1 MIKNSENINEDRA
14 AATVLTK
21 VRKKKCDLEI
31 DEIFYPQL
39 LSQTNDDYQYTST
52 EFEWLLDMVNFTLQV
67 KK

>member
-1 MIKNSENINEDRA
+1 MKTSTKIGQLPQFLQRLEKREKSE
-14 AATVLTK
+14 
-21 VRKKKCDLEI
+21 CDLEI

>member
-1 MIKNSENINEDRA
+1 MKTSTKIGQLPQFLQRLEKRKSSE
-14 AATVLTK
+14 
-21 VRKKKCDLEI
+21 CDHEI